1 MSTSILYDGN
11 NKMYSVSEKFRNEKR
26 NINNL
31 SSWIMSEVSEVLFL
45 PLKKSQA
52 AKNLKIPDWNRQ
64 AERS

>member
-1 MSTSILYDGN
+1 MSASILYDGN

-45 PLKKSQA
+45 PLKESQP
-52 AKNLKIPDWNRQ
+52 AKNVKIPDWNRQ